1 MDFSYSDEQQMLQ
14 DSVQKFV
21 SSQYDFDTRRAIL
34 KSAPGFSTEYWSL
47 FAELGWLTV
56 PFREEDGGF
65 GGSAVDL
72 IVVMEEFGK
81 GMVVEPF
88 VPTAV
93 ISGGLLAE
101 LGSAEQKDAL
111 LSAVMEG
118 SLQLATAYAEADSRY
133 NLASVATSARKDAE
147 GYVINGD
154 KTVVLN
160 GPAADKLLVIART
173 SGAQFDRDGISAF
186 VVDASMPGISRHSY
200 AAVDGHQTAEVHLK
214 DVRVSADALLGE
226 EGKALAALER
236 VIDRAALAVS
246 AEAIGAMDSL
256 LRKTVEYAKTR
267 KQFGVAIGT
276 FQALQHRMAEMFIE
290 CQLAR
295 SIVLMA
301 AMKLDTDASDTEKAS
316 AVAAA
321 KARVGRAMRKVGQ
334 ESVQLHGGIAVT
346 DELDVGHYFKRVT
359 TIEHLFGNTD
369 HQLARYAALQA

>member
-1 MDFSYSDEQQMLQ
+1 VDFSYSEEQQMLQ

-21 SSQYDFDTRRAIL
+21 YSQYDFDSRKKVIDSD
-34 KSAPGFSTEYWSL
+34 KGFSDEYWAL

-72 IVVMEEFGK
+72 MVVMEEFGK

-88 VPTAV
+88 LPTTV
-93 ISGGLLAE
+93 ISGGLVSD
-101 LGSAEQKDAL
+101 LGNAAQKDAL

-118 SLQLATAYAEADSRY
+118 RLQLATAYAEADSRY
-133 NLASVATSARKDAE
+133 NLASVGTTARKDGD

-154 KTVVLN
+154 KVLVLN
-160 GPAADKLLVIART
+160 GPAADKVLVVART
-173 SGAQFDRDGISAF
+173 SGDKLDRDGISVF
-186 VVDASMPGISRHSY
+186 IVDAN
-200 AAVDGHQTAEVHLK
+200 AAGMSCRAYTTVDGHRAAEVHLK
-214 DVRVSADALLGE
+214 DVRVMVDAMLGA
-226 EGKALAALER
+226 EGKAVSALER
-236 VIDRAALAVS
+236 AVDRAALAVS
-246 AEAIGAMDSL
+246 AEAVGAMGCL
-256 LRKTVEYAKTR
+256 LKKTVEYAKTR

-290 CQLAR
+290 CELAR
-295 SIVLMA
+295 SIVIMA
-301 AMKLDTDASDTEKAS
+301 AMKLDSSASDTEKAK

-321 KARVGRAMRKVGQ
+321 KSRVGRAMRKVGQ

-359 TIEHLFGNTD
+359 TIESLFGNTD
-369 HQLARYAALQA
+369 YQTLRFAAL

>member
-21 SSQYDFDTRRAIL
+21 YSQYDFDTRRKII
-34 KSAPGFSTEYWSL
+34 KTDTGFSAEYWSL

-56 PFREEDGGF
+56 PFKEEDGGF

-72 IVVMEEFGK
+72 MVVMEEFGK

-88 VPTAV
+88 LATAV
-93 ISGGLLAE
+93 LGGGLISE
-101 LGSAEQKDAL
+101 LGSAAQKEAM

-118 SLQLATAYAEADSRY
+118 SLQLATAYAEPDSRY
-133 NLASVATSARKDAE
+133 NLASVGTSAKKDGAS
-147 GYVINGD
+147 YVINGN
-154 KTVVLN
+154 KVLVLN
-160 GPAADKLLVIART
+160 GPAANKLLVVART
-173 SGAQFDRDGISAF
+173 SDEKFDRDGISVF
-186 VVDASMPGISRHSY
+186 VVDASASGISKREY
-200 AAVDGHQTAEVHLK
+200 TAVDGHRAAEVQFN
-214 DVRVSADALLGE
+214 DVKVSADSLLGA
-226 EGKALAALER
+226 EGKALTALER

-246 AEAIGAMDSL
+246 AEAVGAMDCL
-256 LRKTVEYAKTR
+256 LKKTVEYTKTR

-276 FQALQHRMAEMFIE
+276 FQALQHRMSEMFIE

-295 SIVLMA
+295 SIVIMA
-301 AMKLDTDASDTEKAS
+301 AMKLDTTASDAEKAK

-334 ESVQLHGGIAVT
+334 ESVQLHGGIACT

-359 TIEHLFGNTD
+359 TIENLFGNTD
-369 HQLARYAALQA
+369 YQLVRYASL

>member
-21 SSQYDFDTRRAIL
+21 ASQYDFDTRRKIIATET
-34 KSAPGFSTEYWSL
+34 GFSTDYWGL

-56 PFREEDGGF
+56 PFKEEDGGF

-72 IVVMEEFGK
+72 MVVMEEFGK

-88 VPTAV
+88 LPTAV
-93 ISGGLLAE
+93 MGGGLVSE
-101 LGSAEQKDAL
+101 LGSAAQKETL

-118 SLQLATAYAEADSRY
+118 SLQLAAAYAEPESRY
-133 NLASVATSARKDAE
+133 NLANVATTAKKDGA
-147 GYVINGD
+147 GFVINGE
-154 KTVVLN
+154 KVLVLN
-160 GPAADKLLVIART
+160 GGQADKLLVVART
-173 SGAQFDRDGISAF
+173 SGERFDREGISVF
-186 VVDASMPGISRHSY
+186 VVEASAAGISKRIY
-200 AAVDGHQTAEVHLK
+200 TAVDGHRAADIKLK
-214 DVRVSADALLGE
+214 DVKVSADALLGD
-226 EGKALAALER
+226 EGAALAALER

-246 AEAIGAMDSL
+246 AEAVGAMDCL

-295 SIVLMA
+295 SIVIMA
-301 AMKLDTDASDTEKAS
+301 AMKLDTAAPDAEKAK

-334 ESVQLHGGIAVT
+334 DSVQLHGGIACT

-359 TIEHLFGNTD
+359 AIENLFGNTD
-369 HQLARYAALQA
+369 YHLARYAAL

>member
-21 SSQYDFDTRRAIL
+21 YSQYDFDTRRKII
-34 KSAPGFSTEYWSL
+34 KTDTGFSAEYWSL

-56 PFREEDGGF
+56 PFKEEDGGF

-72 IVVMEEFGK
+72 MVVMEEFGK

-88 VPTAV
+88 LATAV
-93 ISGGLLAE
+93 LGGGLISE
-101 LGSAEQKDAL
+101 LGSAAQKEAM

-118 SLQLATAYAEADSRY
+118 SLQLATAYAEPDSRY
-133 NLASVATSARKDAE
+133 NLASVGTSAKKDGAS
-147 GYVINGD
+147 YVINGN
-154 KTVVLN
+154 KVLVLN
-160 GPAADKLLVIART
+160 GPAANKLLVVART
-173 SGAQFDRDGISAF
+173 SGEKFDRDGISVF
-186 VVDASMPGISRHSY
+186 VVDASASGISKREY
-200 AAVDGHQTAEVHLK
+200 TAVDGHRAAEVQFN
-214 DVRVSADALLGE
+214 DVKVSADSLLGA
-226 EGKALAALER
+226 EGKALTALER

-246 AEAIGAMDSL
+246 AEAVGAMDCL
-256 LRKTVEYAKTR
+256 LKKTVEYTKTR

-276 FQALQHRMAEMFIE
+276 FQALQHRMSEMFIE

-295 SIVLMA
+295 SIVIMA
-301 AMKLDTDASDTEKAS
+301 AMKLDTTASDAEKAK

-334 ESVQLHGGIAVT
+334 ESVQLHGGIACT

-359 TIEHLFGNTD
+359 TIENLFGNTD
-369 HQLARYAALQA
+369 YQLVRYASL